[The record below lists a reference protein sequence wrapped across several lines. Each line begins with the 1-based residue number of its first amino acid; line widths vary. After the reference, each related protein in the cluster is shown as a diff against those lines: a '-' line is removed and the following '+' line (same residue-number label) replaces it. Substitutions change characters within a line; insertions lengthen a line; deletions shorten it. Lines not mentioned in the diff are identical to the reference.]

1 MLVNRRFHDSFSFF
15 VHVELLHVLG
25 REFYLLLRVPNE
37 LVVVIEDRI
46 LDGEAELCGLAEFF
60 LQYLVVRVD
69 DPGVSLGGDF
79 LDQVADE
86 VQFLRRQVCELSERA
101 LEEEIEDVVVDVTV
115 LRGID
120 LRKDVFNDALRA
132 EERVK
137 EKLLDQVHRGVILYS
152 EGLLDHTRERMQQF
166 DELNRHAS
174 DKVHHF
180 FFQLRLI
187 TLVKRP
193 SMLHVSF

>member
-1 MLVNRRFHDSFSFF
+1 M
-15 VHVELLHVLG
+15 
-25 REFYLLLRVPNE
+25 
-37 LVVVIEDRI
+37 
-46 LDGEAELCGLAEFF
+46 
-60 LQYLVVRVD
+60 
-69 DPGVSLGGDF
+69 GGDF

-86 VQFLRRQVCELSERA
+86 MQFLGRQVCELSERA

-115 LRGID
+115 LRGVD
-120 LRKDVFNDALRA
+120 LWKDVFYDALRA

-137 EKLLDQVHRGVILYS
+137 EKFLDQVHRGVILYA
-152 EGLLDHTRERMQQF
+152 EGLLDHTGERMQQF

-193 SMLHVSF
+193 SMFHISF